1 MFGGAMPITTTVQSA
16 APSDTSACVRIPA
29 GLPRTSR
36 SIPIPLPMSAAA
48 NKRSTSS
55 EVSGGRYVMHGD
67 CRSQAGRAAGGV
79 PEREE
84 LDAVAL
90 DAVIE
95 VVTNGVERQ
104 SANEL
109 AVAQVTSGAGGGIR
123 S

>member
-1 MFGGAMPITTTVQSA
+1 MTTTVQSA

-36 SIPIPLPMSAAA
+36 SIPIPLPMTAAA
-48 NKRSTSS
+48 NNRSTSS
-55 EVSGGRYVMHGD
+55 EVSGGRYAMRAD

-95 VVTNGVERQ
+95 VVTNAVEFQ
-104 SANEL
+104 AANEL
-109 AVAQVTSGAGGGIR
+109 AVAR
-123 S
+123 P